1 MKCNNAYHCNAFFA
15 SYLEQ
20 KEIQNRQIQW
30 WEKQTLGYV
39 VKYEMCC
46 LTYEAHFSST
56 LKAWQAQP

>member
-1 MKCNNAYHCNAFFA
+1 MHFFA